1 MATAGEQIAEAVKAA
16 EDAAAR
22 VEALKKQS
30 FEEDLKMAK
39 ELIKRNAFTTTQLK
53 PELKVGRGPARKAA
67 TPRKSP
73 VRRKTK

>member
-1 MATAGEQIAEAVKAA
+1 MASAGEQLAEAVKAA

-39 ELIKRNAFTTTQLK
+39 ELIKRHGFTTTQLK
-53 PELKVGRGPARKAA
+53 PELKVGRGPARKAS

-73 VRRKTK
+73 ARRKTK